1 MRSPDQWK
9 EDARR
14 LRRDQT
20 DTERKLWERLR
31 ARRLEGVK
39 FRRQYPIGAYVA
51 DFCSLEQRLL
61 VEVDGGQHADQE
73 RYDEERTRWLTA
85 QGFRVIRF
93 WNSDVLNNIEGVI
106 EVVLSHLSDPLPA
119 ALSTKQTRVASQAS
133 KAVRLPRPSG
143 MRRRPL
149 PT

>member
-73 RYDEERTRWLTA
+73 RYDEEAHAMAHGAGLSR
-85 QGFRVIRF
+85 
-93 WNSDVLNNIEGVI
+93 DPVLE
-106 EVVLSHLSDPLPA
+106 
-119 ALSTKQTRVASQAS
+119 Q
-133 KAVRLPRPSG
+133 
-143 MRRRPL
+143 
-149 PT
+149 